1 MGTPDNVNVICSDS
15 FFLTGRLCCGASL
28 IFAAS
33 FTLRGQEAELFP
45 ALFPGVFVS
54 LNAGFGLWCDAV

>member
-1 MGTPDNVNVICSDS
+1 MLWSKS
-15 FFLTGRLCCGASL
+15 Y
-28 IFAAS
+28 FAAS

-54 LNAGFGLWCDAV
+54 LNTGFGLWCDAV